1 MCVCVGGRSGR
12 FQSPEAGQ
20 VSTGIDTLWGRVR
33 GGGAP
38 PRAGCEFQCITSA
51 HRISMTEGTDR
62 LQEGSEWQGL
72 CWALAD
78 RSMECVIRERGNLA
92 EAQSPHLYL

>member
-1 MCVCVGGRSGR
+1 MCVWGGGRSGR

-38 PRAGCEFQCITSA
+38 QEQGVSSSA
-51 HRISMTEGTDR
+51 LPQPIES
-62 LQEGSEWQGL
+62 
-72 CWALAD
+72 A
-78 RSMECVIRERGNLA
+78 
-92 EAQSPHLYL
+92 

>member
-1 MCVCVGGRSGR
+1 
-12 FQSPEAGQ
+12 
-20 VSTGIDTLWGRVR
+20 
-33 GGGAP
+33 
-38 PRAGCEFQCITSA
+38 
-51 HRISMTEGTDR
+51 MTEGTDR

>member
-1 MCVCVGGRSGR
+1 MGRGRYGR

-38 PRAGCEFQCITSA
+38 PLRAGCEAQCITSA
-51 HRISMTEGTDR
+51 HSISMTEGTDR
-62 LQEGSEWQGL
+62 LQEESEWQGL

-78 RSMECVIRERGNLA
+78 RSVECVTGEHGNLP
-92 EAQSPHLYL
+92 EPQFPHLYL